1 MVFAPLFAVPTYLF
15 QGGDGVAIIQALTTL
30 STFDWTIFVFGL
42 VLLGTIVGFV
52 AYLYGTSL
60 VGPVRGALL
69 GAIEPVSATIMSAFF
84 LGTLFTE
91 FDIAG
96 MLIMCVM
103 GFLISGKN

>member
-1 MVFAPLFAVPTYLF
+1 MK
-15 QGGDGVAIIQALTTL
+15 ALG
-30 STFDWTIFVFGL
+30 F
-42 VLLGTIVGFV
+42 GTIVGFV

-91 FDIAG
+91 FDIAD

-103 GFLISGKN
+103 VFLISGKN